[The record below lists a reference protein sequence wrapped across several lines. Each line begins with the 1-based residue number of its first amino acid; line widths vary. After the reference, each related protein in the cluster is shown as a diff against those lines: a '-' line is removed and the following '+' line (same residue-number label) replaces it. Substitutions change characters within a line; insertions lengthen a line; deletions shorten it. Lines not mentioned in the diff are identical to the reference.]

1 MKNKKLLALLL
12 AGVTTFACASCGNT
26 NKPGNSSGGGLKN
39 TVVLYKD
46 GMSYT
51 ESEKTAENEV
61 YALSY
66 EIMGGSDVMPVGGFY
81 APYASG
87 GSIEGNPSPDFLT
100 DYYYKVLSE
109 AGINMFIYSVD
120 RHSYGSANENVN
132 KSLEL

>member
-51 ESEKTAENEV
+51 ESEKTAESEV

-66 EIMGGSDVMPVGGFY
+66 EIMGGSDVMPVGGYRLLLQSFKR
-81 APYASG
+81 SG
-87 GSIEGNPSPDFLT
+87 HKHVHILG
-100 DYYYKVLSE
+100 
-109 AGINMFIYSVD
+109 
-120 RHSYGSANENVN
+120 
-132 KSLEL
+132 